1 MFAPGPV
8 RAALA
13 NARLLRSVRP
23 HRGVYP
29 TRVTGILRGSP
40 AGAMRDLAVA
50 ANGRIQAVGRSFRL
64 EGQRPEY
71 FSLVL
76 PESSLHAGRNSV
88 EILEVGAG
96 GRLTSLGRF

>member
-1 MFAPGPV
+1 
-8 RAALA
+8 
-13 NARLLRSVRP
+13 
-23 HRGVYP
+23 
-29 TRVTGILRGSP
+29 
-40 AGAMRDLAVA
+40 MRDLAVA

-76 PESSLHAGRNSV
+76 PESSLHPGRNSV